1 MSESSICS
9 LTERVLLHSIVLDF
23 LSPPRCEKIYLPF
36 SRKSAIKSLVFAD
49 QLLCS
54 TPERKWHWGVELI
67 RGGLRVGFNSL
78 VICFVSP
85 LGILGFGAI
94 TFYSWGRCQV
104 LTFSNRLEETDEE
117 RKKTEK
123 YAQAFFADL
132 RAFLIGGFFFSLG
145 ILWTFILLKRLD
157 SFVDLLRIPLAGL
170 AALVFFIPLGSI
182 IHEVAISFLLHN
194 SNRKKTAGLYLALA
208 LRKEFGLV
216 EKDGRLLE
224 YSEEDSL
231 KCNSSKEGRAE
242 WKDFTG
248 WAHLKFMVLIKTA
261 ELELLS
267 EIIKVQNYLR
277 DEQKELLV
285 YDYPIGTDRAVAHLR
300 SQFFLAEDEKK
311 LQVEIFVQRLTC
323 LDLKASLLKKL
334 HLAAQGWV
342 AEISQK
348 PYYYLGEKNYK
359 EIFDAKVPFGIFLRS
374 SRFKSAL
381 KLLNVKALEGEPQ
394 SLYDQFKAAAIRSKE
409 FIEAG
414 GEPYSC
420 EEMLNLPEDCP
431 IENIEKA
438 LEQFEIALHPE
449 NQPFERQMESQQL
462 FDLLKIIKQ
471 MILFPVLAYVYGDL
485 TDIASRALESGSS
498 SETEPLDED
507 RSLSSEQLE
516 LSNFSEEES
525 SELASSFG
533 IYSEGEDE
541 EPFGEL
547 SS

>member
-1 MSESSICS
+1 M
-9 LTERVLLHSIVLDF
+9 
-23 LSPPRCEKIYLPF
+23 
-36 SRKSAIKSLVFAD
+36 
-49 QLLCS
+49 
-54 TPERKWHWGVELI
+54 
-67 RGGLRVGFNSL
+67 
-78 VICFVSP
+78 
-85 LGILGFGAI
+85 
-94 TFYSWGRCQV
+94 
-104 LTFSNRLEETDEE
+104 
-117 RKKTEK
+117 
-123 YAQAFFADL
+123 
-132 RAFLIGGFFFSLG
+132 
-145 ILWTFILLKRLD
+145 
-157 SFVDLLRIPLAGL
+157 
-170 AALVFFIPLGSI
+170 
-182 IHEVAISFLLHN
+182 
-194 SNRKKTAGLYLALA
+194 
-208 LRKEFGLV
+208 
-216 EKDGRLLE
+216 
-224 YSEEDSL
+224 
-231 KCNSSKEGRAE
+231 
-242 WKDFTG
+242 
-248 WAHLKFMVLIKTA
+248 
-261 ELELLS
+261 
-267 EIIKVQNYLR
+267 
-277 DEQKELLV
+277 
-285 YDYPIGTDRAVAHLR
+285 
-300 SQFFLAEDEKK
+300 
-311 LQVEIFVQRLTC
+311 
-323 LDLKASLLKKL
+323 DLKASLLKKL